1 MIEASFR
8 KKQWWIKGGGPSLFL
23 DQTGPPLFQG
33 LDDPPLPPPLSE
45 GPGPATENLPT
56 NLH

>member
-8 KKQWWIKGGGPSLFL
+8 KKQWWIKRGGPSLFL

-33 LDDPPLPPPLSE
+33 LDDPPPPPLSE

>member
-1 MIEASFR
+1 MIKASFR

-33 LDDPPLPPPLSE
+33 LDDPPPLSE